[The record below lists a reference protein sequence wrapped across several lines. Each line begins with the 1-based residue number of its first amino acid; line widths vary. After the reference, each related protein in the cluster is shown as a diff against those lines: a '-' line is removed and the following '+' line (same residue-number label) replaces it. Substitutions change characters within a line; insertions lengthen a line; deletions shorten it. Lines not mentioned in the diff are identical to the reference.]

1 MVTRLWDTWDDDA
14 VVVDK
19 EGGVFVDDT
28 RMHPIDHHGDR
39 FAVAGPLDV
48 PRSPQGHPVRVQ
60 AGSSPRGRDFAAR
73 HAEAIF
79 TAQRPRGAQ
88 EFYSDIRERSPRT
101 AATPT
106 A

>member
-1 MVTRLWDTWDDDA
+1 
-14 VVVDK
+14 
-19 EGGVFVDDT
+19 
-28 RMHPIDHHGDR
+28 MHPIDHRGDR

-79 TAQRPRGAQ
+79 TAQLTLAGAR
-88 EFYSDIRERSPRT
+88 SSTATSASGSPRT
-101 AATPT
+101 AAIPT